1 MPEAHHPVPAAG
13 PERMRPDPNRGW
25 SDGMKRTLPD
35 SVDSP
40 SPAAA
45 RSAQPDK
52 PEDRPMTETPP
63 RISVAEMEKKHVV
76 RYAACN
82 GSDLAYLDQRLP
94 GHEREIV
101 NVIGMN
107 VTENMDDPALEPKL
121 GSAYGFSLVYNKA
134 IPGMPKGA
142 GPAFHS
148 HLTEEVFI
156 PMKGVWEVVW
166 LEGET
171 ERAIALEPLDVVSVP
186 TGIYRGFRCV
196 SGEADALML
205 AIVGGPDAG
214 HVAWHPSVIA
224 RARATGLEVDDQGN
238 LKQAG

>member
-1 MPEAHHPVPAAG
+1 
-13 PERMRPDPNRGW
+13 
-25 SDGMKRTLPD
+25 
-35 SVDSP
+35 
-40 SPAAA
+40 
-45 RSAQPDK
+45 
-52 PEDRPMTETPP
+52 MTGHATPP
-63 RISVAEMEKKHVV
+63 RITVAQMEQQHVV
-76 RYAACN
+76 RYADCN

-121 GSAYGFSLVYNKA
+121 GNAVGFSLVYNKA
-134 IPGMPKGA
+134 LPGKGKGA
-142 GPAFHS
+142 GPDFHT
-148 HLTEEVFI
+148 HPTEEVFI

-171 ERAIALEPLDVVSVP
+171 ERAIALHPLDVVSVP

-196 SGEADALML
+196 SGEDDALML

-214 HVAWHPSVIA
+214 HVGWHPGVID
-224 RARATGLEVDDQGN
+224 RARATGLEVDDDGN
-238 LKQAG
+238 LKSVV